1 MLMKIAEK
9 INDYENSN
17 KSIMENTVD
26 SLTMKTPV

>member
-26 SLTMKTPV
+26 SLTMKTHV

>member
-1 MLMKIAEK
+1 MKIAEK